1 MIMMDEWKNQ
11 ASISSD
17 YAIVATTA
25 KAVSFMEFHP
35 PLSYNKKNALDSFF
49 YFDSEKIYLAFT
61 RPFWS
66 EPNALP
72 IIPFNSSTQQNGASA
87 ISDDL
92 ARVVRKI
99 NVFLIKKTNW
109 FYPCSQ
115 LNVDV

>member
-35 PLSYNKKNALDSFF
+35 PLSYNKKNALDNLH
-49 YFDSEKIYLAFT
+49 YFDSVKIFLAFS
-61 RPFWS
+61 RPFWA
-66 EPNALP
+66 EPNNLP
-72 IIPFNSSTQQNGASA
+72 IIPYNSSTVLNGASA

-92 ARVVRKI
+92 ARLVGNIKSVI
-99 NVFLIKKTNW
+99 N
-109 FYPCSQ
+109 
-115 LNVDV
+115 